1 MTLSYSNL
9 LSNFSG
15 PLNAS
20 DVLTQVSAPVTLTIT
35 STTTSSS
42 TYYGRYFV
50 IGNLLIQFSSI
61 DQGFPNQLN
70 QATTYTLTYPFAY
83 TSTPYSISLTGTTT
97 GSNYPASIT
106 LQTFGNSSCTF
117 RVSNNDGGFTFFVI
131 GPRPSSL

>member
-15 PLNAS
+15 PLNTS
-20 DVLTQVSAPVTLTIT
+20 DVLTQVSAPVSLTVNP
-35 STTTSSS
+35 SASS

-61 DQGFPNQLN
+61 DQGFPGQFNE
-70 QATTYTLTYPFAY
+70 ATTYTLYYPLSYA
-83 TSTPYSISLTGTTT
+83 STPYSISLTGTTT
-97 GSNYPASIT
+97 GGNFPASIT
-106 LQTFGNSSCTF
+106 LQTVASDNCTF
-117 RVSNNDGGFTFFVI
+117 RVSNNNGGVTFFVI

>member
-15 PLNAS
+15 PLNTS
-20 DVLTQVSAPVTLTIT
+20 DVLTQVSAPVTLTINPG
-35 STTTSSS
+35 SS

-97 GSNYPASIT
+97 SSNYPASIT